1 MSKRIICLMAAFAL
15 VCTMTGCS
23 DKKEKAIETSTA
35 TNVTVSEVK
44 RGNVEATQ
52 EYTGEVKAAS
62 SASVSPKVAGN
73 IRSINVEVGDYVRAG
88 TVLATIDSTQYSLA
102 YNQASAA
109 YQSALAAK
117 SNASAAYN
125 NVKGG
130 SLEQSKVSM
139 NQAVANAQSAY
150 NTALDNYNRQK
161 ALYDIGAV
169 SKVALD
175 SAKTSMDNAK
185 NALDAANENARLNET
200 VVIPQT
206 EASSGAGVSQA
217 EAGVSQAKAA
227 LDIAA
232 SNLANCNITA
242 PISGYI
248 TSKNAII
255 GQMAASGMELFAI
268 KNAEVVDIELNVT
281 ETVVSFVSVGT
292 RASIDIDSAGLTAIE
307 GTVSAV
313 GKAKNDMTGMF
324 PVKISI
330 ANKDDKI
337 KVGMLAE
344 VSLVTEGAENVIVAD
359 ANSVIYKNGK
369 YYVYVAEGS
378 KAVRKD
384 VEIGVT
390 DGKYTEIVS
399 GLDIGDKVIVDG
411 KDFISDKNNEIKIV
425 K

>member
-1 MSKRIICLMAAFAL
+1 MNKRIISLAAAVVL
-15 VCTMTGCS
+15 VCTMAGCS
-23 DKKEKAIETSTA
+23 GKEEKVTQTSTA

-44 RGNVEATQ
+44 KGDVEAIA
-52 EYTGEVKAAS
+52 EYTGEVKAAT

-73 IRSINVEVGDYVRAG
+73 IRSVNVEVGDYVRAG

-102 YNQASAA
+102 YNQAAAA

-117 SNASAAYN
+117 NNASAAYN

-139 NQAVANAQSAY
+139 NQAIANAQSAY
-150 NTALDNYNRQK
+150 DTALDNYNRQK
-161 ALYDIGAV
+161 ALYDIGAI

-185 NALDAANENARLNET
+185 IALDAANENARLNET
-200 VVIPQT
+200 VIIPQT

-232 SNLANCNITA
+232 SNLANCSVTA

-248 TSKNAII
+248 TAKNVTI
-255 GQMAASGMELFAI
+255 GQMAASGVELFAI
-268 KNAEVVDIELNVT
+268 KNTEMVNIELNVT
-281 ETVVSFVSVGT
+281 ETVIPFITLGT
-292 RASIDIDSAGLTAIE
+292 KANIDIDSASLTSIE

-313 GKAKNDMTGMF
+313 GNAKNDMTGMY

-330 ANKDDKI
+330 PNKDDKI
-337 KVGMLAE
+337 KVGMLAK
-344 VSLVTEGAENVIVAD
+344 VALVTEGAKDVMIAD
-359 ANSVIYKNGK
+359 SNAIIFKNGQH
-369 YYVYVAEGS
+369 YVYVADGD
-378 KAVRKD
+378 KAVKKD

-399 GLDIGDKVIVDG
+399 GLSLGDKVIVDG

>member
-1 MSKRIICLMAAFAL
+1 MNKKLICLVTVFVLM
-15 VCTMTGCS
+15 CTLAGCTE
-23 DKKEKAIETSTA
+23 KKEASKTSVA
-35 TNVTVSEVK
+35 SNVTVSEVK
-44 RGNVEATQ
+44 MGNVNATA
-52 EYTGEVKAAS
+52 EYTGEVKAAAA
-62 SASVSPKVAGN
+62 ASVSPKVAGN
-73 IRSINVEVGDYVRAG
+73 IKKVYAEVGDYVSAG
-88 TVLATIDSTQYSLA
+88 TVLASIDSTQYSLA
-102 YNQASAA
+102 YNQANAA
-109 YQSALAAK
+109 YRSALAAK

-139 NQAVANAQSAY
+139 NQAVSNAQSAY
-150 NTALDNYNRQK
+150 DTAVDNYNRQK

-185 NALDAANENARLNET
+185 VALDAANENARLNET
-200 VVIPQT
+200 VIIPQT

-217 EAGVSQAKAA
+217 EAAVSQAKAA

-232 SNLANCNITA
+232 SNLSNCTITA

-255 GQMAASGMELFAI
+255 GQMAASGVELFSI
-268 KNAEVVDIELNVT
+268 KNTEVVDIELNVT
-281 ETVVSFVSVGT
+281 ETVISFISQGT
-292 RASIDIDSAGLTAIE
+292 KANIDIDSAGISSAE
-307 GTVSAV
+307 GVVSAV

-330 ANKDDKI
+330 SNKDDKI
-337 KVGMLAE
+337 KVGMLAD

-359 ANSVIYKNGK
+359 SNAIIYKGGK
-369 YYVYVAEGS
+369 HYVYVAEGN
-378 KAVRKD
+378 KAVKKD
-384 VEIGVT
+384 VETGVT
-390 DGKYTEIVS
+390 DGKYTEILS
-399 GLDIGDKVIVDG
+399 GLAVGDKVIVEG
-411 KDFISDKNNEIKIV
+411 KDFISDKNNEIRIV